1 MEMHEQNK
9 CPFLQSTPRTPR
21 HCEGLTEFT
30 FANTPFFE
38 QQRVQMAGE
47 VKTNIF
53 LKVNSE
59 GTQLLSRAYGEPL
72 CSQLPGVNAEAKIK
86 INH

>member
-1 MEMHEQNK
+1 
-9 CPFLQSTPRTPR
+9 
-21 HCEGLTEFT
+21 
-30 FANTPFFE
+30 
-38 QQRVQMAGE
+38 MAGE